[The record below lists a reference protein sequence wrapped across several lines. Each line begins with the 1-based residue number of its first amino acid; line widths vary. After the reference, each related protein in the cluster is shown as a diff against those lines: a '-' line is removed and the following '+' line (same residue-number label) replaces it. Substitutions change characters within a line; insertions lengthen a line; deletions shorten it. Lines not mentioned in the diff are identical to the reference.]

1 MTSAPRNLVAYW
13 LRRFMIGMIETLSAE
28 RKVSAMAENIFAIM
42 NGDTSTTQQFL
53 DTFRRSE
60 HLEPERALIAAILE
74 DAAHEYR
81 KYKGARGPEGKER
94 FRAAQ
99 RWIMGNRDDWIFA
112 FNNVCELLGLN
123 PDYVRR
129 GLRGAKGKEGT
140 TRHHHGARRRAA

>member
-1 MTSAPRNLVAYW
+1 MVAPVYDRDDCEAQRGKEGKRNGGKHFHNHEWRHVNDAAILGY
-13 LRRFMIGMIETLSAE
+13 
-28 RKVSAMAENIFAIM
+28 VSPQRA
-42 NGDTSTTQQFL
+42 
-53 DTFRRSE
+53 
-60 HLEPERALIAAILE
+60 PWERALIAAILE